1 MLNGKATIVYL
12 TVRLI
17 KKTKRKWVN
26 ILQNQNPE
34 GKVKVEWD
42 LSNYATQADLKN
54 TSGLDTS
61 KLVKRLT

>member
-17 KKTKRKWVN
+17 KKTKCKWVN

-34 GKVKVEWD
+34 GKVKVE
-42 LSNYATQADLKN
+42 
-54 TSGLDTS
+54 
-61 KLVKRLT
+61 